1 MVGIGLAETGAV
13 TLHSYRTTVGT
24 VSAGV
29 AVGTPDPSLR
39 GVVLRYEG
47 FTSRVGTPEVF
58 REMAC
63 SFVPI
68 IIDLDDGWT
77 VAHPSH
83 VGSAPLRLHSF
94 VAGITDGPVLVG
106 HHGSARC
113 LQVDLTPLGARRIL
127 GIPMA
132 EVANRTVPIEDVL
145 GPAGAHLVQRIGDA
159 PGWQER
165 FALVDAALIARL
177 SEAPDVDAGVAWSLT
192 RITASGGTAAIGAL
206 AAELGWSHRRL
217 IARYR
222 DAVGLPPKAMARIVR
237 FERVS
242 ARLQH
247 GADLAAAATACGYFD
262 QAHLAREVRELAG
275 LTPTELRAEAVNFV
289 QDGAV

>member
-1 MVGIGLAETGAV
+1 MVD
-13 TLHSYRTTVGT
+13 

-47 FTSRVGTPEVF
+47 FTSRVGVPVVF

-68 IIDLDDGWT
+68 IIDLDEGWT
-77 VAHPSH
+77 VAHREH
-83 VGSAPLRLHSF
+83 LGSEPLRLHSF

-106 HHGSARC
+106 HRGSARC

-127 GIPMA
+127 GLPMA
-132 EVANRTVPIEDVL
+132 EVANRSVPIEAVL
-145 GPAGAHLVQRIGDA
+145 GKSGADLVQRIGEA
-159 PGWQER
+159 PGWPER
-165 FALVDAALIARL
+165 FAIVDAALTARL
-177 SEAPDVDAGVAWSLT
+177 SEASAVDAGVAWSLG
-192 RITASGGTAAIGAL
+192 RIAASGGNLAIGAL
-206 AAELGWSHRRL
+206 AADLGWSHRRL

-222 DAVGLPPKAMARIVR
+222 DTVGLPPKAMARIVR

-242 ARLQH
+242 DRLRS
-247 GADLAAAATACGYFD
+247 GTDLAVAAAECGYFD

-275 LTPTELRAEAVNFV
+275 LTPTALRNTVNSV
-289 QDGAV
+289 QDLAV

>member
-1 MVGIGLAETGAV
+1 MVD
-13 TLHSYRTTVGT
+13 

-47 FTSRVGTPEVF
+47 FTSRVGVPVVL

-68 IIDLDDGWT
+68 IIDLGDGWT
-77 VAHPSH
+77 VAHREH
-83 VGSAPLRLHSF
+83 VHSTPLRLHSF

-106 HHGSARC
+106 HRGSARC

-127 GIPMA
+127 GLPMA
-132 EVANRTVPIEDVL
+132 EVANRSVPIEAVL
-145 GPAGAHLVQRIGDA
+145 GKDGADLVQRIGEA
-159 PGWQER
+159 PGWPER
-165 FALVDAALIARL
+165 FAFVDAALMTRL
-177 SEAPDVDAGVAWSLT
+177 SDATEVDAGVAWSLG
-192 RITASGGTAAIGAL
+192 RIAVSGGNIAVGAL

-222 DAVGLPPKAMARIVR
+222 DAVGLPPKAIARIVR

-242 ARLQH
+242 ARLRA
-247 GADLAAAATACGYFD
+247 GTELAAAAAECGYYD

-275 LTPTELRAEAVNFV
+275 LTPTELRRTVNSV
-289 QDGAV
+289 QDHEV